1 MTGFFISVVCFIL
14 SYVIGVHLL
23 GNYVTGNPY
32 WGVVIFF
39 FWVSIVAII
48 FSPIIIENTL
58 QKLMI
63 DKKIESQ
70 NLFIFTI
77 GLVFTVSSLLLIEIY
92 LLFPPNEFGLLIAYS
107 HSKLE
112 NLILGFL
119 LIIVNAL
126 NRKYKIRLLKKK
138 KTHRR

>member
-1 MTGFFISVVCFIL
+1 M
-14 SYVIGVHLL
+14 IGVHLL
-23 GNYVTGNPY
+23 GNHVTGNPY

-39 FWVSIVAII
+39 FWVSIVVII

-119 LIIVNAL
+119 LIIVNVL
-126 NRKYKIRLLKKK
+126 NKKYKMF
-138 KTHRR
+138 